1 MKKVTVYSSPSCPY
15 CVRAKELL
23 KSRNIP
29 FEEIMIGW
37 DDEAGWE
44 AMRVKSG
51 GMKTVPQI
59 YIDDKLVGGYTD
71 LAALD
76 QSGELAKRVG

>member
-23 KSRNIP
+23 KGRNIP

-76 QSGELAKRVG
+76 QSGELAKMVG

>member
-1 MKKVTVYSSPSCPY
+1 MKKVTVYTSPSCPY
-15 CVRAKELL
+15 CIRAKDLL
-23 KSRNIP
+23 QQRGIT
-29 FEEIMIGW
+29 FEEILISW

-44 AMRVKSG
+44 AMKTKSG

-59 YIDDKLVGGYTD
+59 YIDDKLVGGYTE

-76 QSGELAKRVG
+76 RSGELSKLL